1 MATLD
6 IRPVL
11 YVIGNLLVVV
21 AVAMLAPMVVDI
33 VAGSPDWAVFGT
45 TSALTLFFGVLLA
58 LTNWTPAKNL
68 NLRQVFLLTTLSWV
82 VICAFCALPY
92 IFAETRLDF
101 AAAYFEAMSGLTTT
115 GSTVIAGL
123 DRLAPGLLLWRALT
137 QWLGGFGIVGMGIA
151 ILPFLRVGGMQLFRS
166 ESSDRSDKVLPRAG
180 DLAVAVGW
188 VYLTLTVAC
197 AAALF
202 ASGMSVFDAV
212 CHAMTAVSTGG
223 FSTSD
228 ISVANWPQPAIHWV
242 LVLFM
247 VLGGMPFVR
256 LISFA
261 RGDFGPVWR
270 DTQIRWY
277 VGFLA
282 VVSVLLASWL
292 SVQARIGWLD
302 ALTLSAF
309 NVVSVVTTTGYASAD
324 YNQWG
329 PLAIAAFL
337 VLTMIGGC
345 TGSTAGGI
353 KFFRFE
359 ILFMVMRV
367 QLIRLYSPHRVMP
380 LAYNGKPVDN
390 DIMVSVMAFGF
401 VFMALVLVLTMVLGA
416 IGLDLVTALSGAVT
430 AIANVGPGLGPI
442 IGPVGNFSTMPDS
455 AKWALSAGMLL
466 GRLEF
471 FTVLVLLNPKFWRR

>member
-21 AVAMLAPMVVDI
+21 AVAMLAPMAVDL
-33 VAGSPDWAVFGT
+33 VAGSRDWAVFGT
-45 TSALTLFFGVLLA
+45 TSALTLFFGVLLT
-58 LTNWTPAKNL
+58 LTNWTSATNL
-68 NLRQVFLLTTLSWV
+68 NLRQVFLLTTLSWI
-82 VICAFCALPY
+82 VICAFCALPF

-101 AAAYFEAMSGLTTT
+101 TSAYFEAMSGLTTT
-115 GSTVIAGL
+115 GSTVISGL
-123 DRLAPGLLLWRALT
+123 DRLAPGLLLWRSLT

-180 DLAVAVGW
+180 DLAIAVGW
-188 VYLTLTVAC
+188 IYLTLTVAC
-197 AAALF
+197 AASLVA
-202 ASGMSVFDAV
+202 AGMSVFDAA
-212 CHAMTAVSTGG
+212 CHAMTALSTGG

-228 ISVANWPQPAIHWV
+228 LSAANWPQPAIHWV

-282 VVSVLLASWL
+282 VVSGLLASWL
-292 SVQARIGWLD
+292 SVQVEIGWLD
-302 ALTLSAF
+302 ALTLAAF

-324 YNQWG
+324 YNLWG
-329 PLAIAAFL
+329 SFAVAAFL
-337 VLTMIGGC
+337 VLTMVGGC

-359 ILFMVMRV
+359 ILFMAMRV

-390 DIMVSVMAFGF
+390 DIMISVMAFGF
-401 VFMALVLVLTMVLGA
+401 AFMALILAFTVILAL

-455 AKWALSAGMLL
+455 AKWVLSAGMLL

-471 FTVLVLLNPKFWRR
+471 FTVLVLLNPKFWMR

>member
-11 YVIGNLLVVV
+11 YVIGNLLIVV
-21 AVAMLAPMVVDI
+21 AVAMLAPMAVDL
-33 VAGSPDWAVFGT
+33 ASGSPDWAVFGT
-45 TSALTLFFGVLLA
+45 TAALTLFFGVLLV
-58 LTNWTPAKNL
+58 LTNWTPAKTL

-82 VICAFCALPY
+82 VICAFSALPFM
-92 IFAETRLDF
+92 FAETRLNF
-101 AAAYFEAMSGLTTT
+101 ASAYFEAMSGLTTT

-123 DRLAPGLLLWRALT
+123 DRLAPGLLLWRALM
-137 QWLGGFGIVGMGIA
+137 QWLGGIGIIGVGIA

-180 DLAVAVGW
+180 DLAVALGW
-188 VYLTLTVAC
+188 VYLTLTITCAVA
-197 AAALF
+197 LY

-223 FSTSD
+223 FSNSD
-228 ISVANWPQPAIHWV
+228 SSVANWSQFAVHWV
-242 LVLFM
+242 LVVFM

-256 LISFA
+256 LISLM
-261 RGDFGPVWR
+261 RGDIGPIWR

-277 VGFLA
+277 LGFLA
-282 VVSVLLASWL
+282 VVSLVVASWL
-292 SVQARIGWLD
+292 SMQAGIGWLD

-324 YNQWG
+324 YSLWG
-329 PLAIAAFL
+329 PFAVAAFL
-337 VLTMIGGC
+337 LLTMVGGC

-353 KFFRFE
+353 KIFRFE

-367 QLIRLYSPHRVMP
+367 QIARLYSPHRVIP

-390 DIMVSVMAFGF
+390 DIMISVMAFGF
-401 VFMALVLVLTMVLGA
+401 VFMALVLVFTVILAA
-416 IGLDLVTALSGAVT
+416 IGLDFVTALSGAVT
-430 AIANVGPGLGPI
+430 AIANVGPGLGPV
-442 IGPVGNFSTMPDS
+442 IGPVGNFSTVPDI
-455 AKWALSAGMLL
+455 AKWVLSAGMLL

-471 FTVLVLLNPKFWRR
+471 FTVMVLLNPRFWRR